1 MSRLTEIKKQNPDYD
16 ISIIDTLNLL
26 LKNQKPK
33 YIEMILNMFKRRVES
48 RITEEDYEHYKKE
61 LQQTYGVEEVDL
73 EGMDNREIMFYARIA
88 SNFVPEDEFTIFRDF
103 ISLYERNLIEK
114 KDITAIKSFDEVREL
129 VSIAEIKG
137 WDKEMENQIIIDMDN
152 EETGWLL
159 VRPLTYEASKKYGS
173 ATKWCTT
180 QRDNS
185 SYFYRY
191 WRNILVYC
199 INRKTGYK
207 VAMHYSLGDREVS
220 FWDSADLRVD
230 SMMTELSKE
239 CLNKLMSIINEGKTN
254 RQLTPGEFAIEEELS
269 VITERGLYDLPMEEV
284 PTYVVGGNGINIT
297 TTTGDNVI
305 RLNPPNTLIY
315 NGPGISDWVST
326 LSDIDLNTEITNE

>member
-1 MSRLTEIKKQNPDYD
+1 MSRLTEIKKQNPDYN

-33 YIEMILNMFKRRVES
+33 YVDLILNLFKRRIES
-48 RITEEDYEHYKKE
+48 KFIDADFEDFKKN
-61 LQQTYGVEEVDL
+61 LTIHYGVEESDL
-73 EGMDNREIMFYARIA
+73 EGIDNRSIMIYSRIA
-88 SNFVPEDEFTIFRDF
+88 SNFIPDDEFTIFKDF
-103 ISLYERNLIEK
+103 ISLYERNLIDK
-114 KDITAIKSFDEVREL
+114 KDITAIQSFEEIREL
-129 VSIAEIKG
+129 VSIAEIRG
-137 WDKEMENQIIIDMDN
+137 WDKEMQNQIIIDMDN
-152 EETGWLL
+152 EETGWLII
-159 VRPLTYEASKKYGS
+159 RPLTYESSKKYGS

-230 SMMTELSKE
+230 SMMTELDKE
-239 CLNKLMSIINEGKTN
+239 CLNKLMSIISEGQTN
-254 RQLTPGEFAIEEELS
+254 KQLTPGEFAIEEELHE
-269 VITERGLYDLPMEEV
+269 IKERGFFDLPMEEV
-284 PTYVVGGNGINIT
+284 PTLAVGGNGINI

-315 NGPGISDWVST
+315 NDPGILDWVST
-326 LSDIDLNTEITNE
+326 LSDIDQNTEITNE